1 MKKNKGCVP
10 LLRDIRKILLIMKI
24 TAVLVFVLSI
34 HSFANSYGQT
44 QKINLSM
51 ENASFR
57 EVIERLEKESGYYV
71 VIKYDQNILDKKVDV
86 NFRKATVIEI
96 LDDLLNNTGLGYK
109 IIDKYIAISA
119 LNDVNAPDKQ
129 SKTISGKITD
139 SSGASLPG
147 VSVFV
152 KGTTTGLVADSN
164 GKYSLTNVPE
174 NATLVF
180 SFVGMLTQEIAIG
193 NKTTINVVLEE
204 NTVGIE
210 EVIAIG
216 YGTMK
221 KSDLTGSI
229 SSISSKDLQKT
240 MITTPDQALQ
250 GRVAGVQVRTDS
262 HAPGGGISV
271 QVRGTSS
278 LSASGQPLYVVDGFP
293 ISNEFVV
300 VGPADVGDGTAAPN
314 PLNSI
319 DPSNIESIEVLKDAS
334 ATAIYGSRA
343 TNGVVLITTKRGAGG
358 KTKFDFEV
366 SHAVEQC
373 SKYLE
378 VLGAKE
384 WAGIVNEAND
394 QNGKAHTFTDAAI
407 AAMGEGTD
415 WQREVFRTAQTKKYK
430 MAISGGTPDLRYMIA
445 GNYSDQDGI
454 VKNTNF
460 KRYSASVNIDANVNK
475 KFSIGTSISFSNSIE
490 NMLPSDS
497 KGYSTSPTVISN
509 IFNAPVHLPVRDSN
523 GNYTVFSNYIGGNAN
538 GDNPVYM
545 VDKYDINTNTTR
557 ILGNVFGNYKIAKGL
572 DFKVRLG
579 MDYRDWRYKNYY
591 PVASLIAKSTEGA
604 ASQLSEKTMNILNEE
619 ILEYKATFN
628 KKHQLSVMAGF
639 TSQTER
645 DEYIKA
651 LGYGFPSDAYKYN
664 NLAVAKQQYIS
675 SQQSKWTLLSYIGRV
690 NYTFNNK
697 YLFTATARY
706 DGSSK
711 FGVNNKYGFFP
722 SAAGAWRM
730 GEENFI
736 KKLNLFSNLKFR
748 IGYGSTGN
756 ERIGLYNSISTI
768 DNYKD
773 YMYGYVFGG
782 TLVGVAYP
790 KNIANPDL
798 TWEKSQDVNMG
809 LDMGF
814 LDNRIS
820 ITADIYKKKTTDLL
834 MSVPLPTE
842 SGYTS
847 VLQNVGSMEN
857 KGIELS
863 LQTVNVKTASF
874 NWSTNL
880 NFSMNRNKILDLG
893 GASQMFAGWVG
904 GGNSNLNGG
913 NIVRL
918 APGQP
923 VGCFYGVIWEGIWKS
938 AEEIASAGTMK
949 AATPGTPRY
958 KDVDKSGT
966 FDAKDCTYIG
976 NPNPDYTF
984 GFNNDFSYK
993 QWSLGVY
1000 AYGEVG
1006 QDVACIGKRLLA
1018 SGTSVYAPNRRDRWS
1033 ASNPNGTTVRAAA
1046 GYNAY
1051 LSTDN
1056 IYDASYIRIKTI
1068 VLNYSLPV
1076 KKLNINWLASAKISI
1091 SAENPFLFT
1100 NYPFYD
1106 PEVNSFGSSNSVK
1119 GVDRFSYPSSKSY
1132 RIGLSVSF

>member
-1 MKKNKGCVP
+1 
-10 LLRDIRKILLIMKI
+10 
-24 TAVLVFVLSI
+24 
-34 HSFANSYGQT
+34 
-44 QKINLSM
+44 
-51 ENASFR
+51 
-57 EVIERLEKESGYYV
+57 
-71 VIKYDQNILDKKVDV
+71 
-86 NFRKATVIEI
+86 
-96 LDDLLNNTGLGYK
+96 
-109 IIDKYIAISA
+109 
-119 LNDVNAPDKQ
+119 
-129 SKTISGKITD
+129 
-139 SSGASLPG
+139 
-147 VSVFV
+147 
-152 KGTTTGLVADSN
+152 
-164 GKYSLTNVPE
+164 
-174 NATLVF
+174 
-180 SFVGMLTQEIAIG
+180 
-193 NKTTINVVLEE
+193 
-204 NTVGIE
+204 
-210 EVIAIG
+210 
-216 YGTMK
+216 
-221 KSDLTGSI
+221 
-229 SSISSKDLQKT
+229 
-240 MITTPDQALQ
+240 
-250 GRVAGVQVRTDS
+250 
-262 HAPGGGISV
+262 
-271 QVRGTSS
+271 
-278 LSASGQPLYVVDGFP
+278 
-293 ISNEFVV
+293 
-300 VGPADVGDGTAAPN
+300 
-314 PLNSI
+314 
-319 DPSNIESIEVLKDAS
+319 
-334 ATAIYGSRA
+334 
-343 TNGVVLITTKRGAGG
+343 
-358 KTKFDFEV
+358 
-366 SHAVEQC
+366 
-373 SKYLE
+373 
-378 VLGAKE
+378 
-384 WAGIVNEAND
+384 
-394 QNGKAHTFTDAAI
+394 
-407 AAMGEGTD
+407 
-415 WQREVFRTAQTKKYK
+415 
-430 MAISGGTPDLRYMIA
+430 
-445 GNYSDQDGI
+445 
-454 VKNTNF
+454 
-460 KRYSASVNIDANVNK
+460 
-475 KFSIGTSISFSNSIE
+475 
-490 NMLPSDS
+490 MLPSDS

-579 MDYRDWRYKNYY
+579 IDYRDWRYKNYY
-591 PVASLIAKSTEGA
+591 PIASLIAKSTEGA
-604 ASQLSEKTMNILNEE
+604 ASQLSEKTLNILNEE

-664 NLAVAKQQYIS
+664 NLSVAKQQYIS
-675 SQQSKWTLLSYIGRV
+675 SLQTKWTLLSYIGRV

-711 FGVNNKYGFFP
+711 FGINNKYGFFP

-730 GEENFI
+730 NEENFI
-736 KKLNLFSNLKFR
+736 KKLNIFSNLKFR
-748 IGYGSTGN
+748 VGYGSTGN

-782 TLVGVAYP
+782 TLVGTAYP

-798 TWEKSQDVNMG
+798 SWEKSQDVNMG

-880 NFSMNRNKILDLG
+880 NISFNRNKILDLG

-984 GFNNDFSYK
+984 GFNNDFLLQSNGR
-993 QWSLGVY
+993 WAFT
-1000 AYGEVG
+1000 AYGE
-1006 QDVACIGKRLLA
+1006 
-1018 SGTSVYAPNRRDRWS
+1018 SGARCCLHR
-1033 ASNPNGTTVRAAA
+1033 
-1046 GYNAY
+1046 
-1051 LSTDN
+1051 
-1056 IYDASYIRIKTI
+1056 
-1068 VLNYSLPV
+1068 
-1076 KKLNINWLASAKISI
+1076 
-1091 SAENPFLFT
+1091 
-1100 NYPFYD
+1100 
-1106 PEVNSFGSSNSVK
+1106 
-1119 GVDRFSYPSSKSY
+1119 
-1132 RIGLSVSF
+1132 